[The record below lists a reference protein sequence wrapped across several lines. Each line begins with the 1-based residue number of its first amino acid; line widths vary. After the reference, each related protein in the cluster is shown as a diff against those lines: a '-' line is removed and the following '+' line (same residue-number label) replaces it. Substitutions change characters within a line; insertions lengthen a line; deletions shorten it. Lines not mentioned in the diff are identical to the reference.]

1 MSVRIISL
9 TLFLCFYLDAT
20 TLKNLTCKT
29 DGTFSQAQL
38 YEALSLK
45 QPAWYEFWKNKHP
58 KINDKLIPSL
68 QESLQNYYKAEGF
81 YHVRVQKEEDNRS
94 VTFLVKKGEPIMIK
108 EIVSDL
114 PEPYNTLISY
124 HEGERFKATTFV
136 EIKKEIKKKLLEE
149 GFCNSIF
156 EAKAR
161 IDIEKNIAFIH
172 YHLQQNP
179 ICHFGSITI
188 KHPKNISKR
197 VVQSRL
203 NFKEGSEYSSK
214 RINESYSSL
223 SGLEVFNG
231 IQIAQKQETD
241 IVNIKIDLKP
251 KIKRIRQEI
260 GIGYETNLGPK
271 GIFRWEERNFH
282 GEAKKVAFD
291 VKYSKKEKYL
301 KNSYFIPAFL
311 NLPFKKGYYL
321 DLKNEFLYSE
331 YEFQNFNEKKYADY
345 LHLQKDYY
353 RFSIDMGLGLEKIEI
368 EKTGDVCNV
377 SEGNFLLLFP
387 FFKATLD
394 TRDSKINPKEGFYLS
409 GYIESGLK
417 YLASSTSYSKF
428 IAEARVIRTLSNYT
442 LAIKGKIGLI
452 SEFEKSLPESK
463 LFFAGGAYS
472 NRAYGFRRLGASDS
486 MCDEA
491 GAKTLID
498 TTIEMSHPLYKKF
511 DGALFYDA
519 TMISEKSFEFNIDFI
534 HAVGLG
540 IRYHTPI
547 GPIKLDIGMNVEKH
561 DQYALHFQIGQ
572 SF

>member
-1 MSVRIISL
+1 VFVRIISL
-9 TLFLCFYLDAT
+9 SLLLSLSLYAT

-29 DGTFSQAQL
+29 DGTFSQQEL

-45 QPAWYEFWKNKHP
+45 QPAWYEFWKDKHP
-58 KINDKLIPSL
+58 KINAKLVPSL
-68 QESLQNYYKAEGF
+68 QESLQNYYKSEGF
-81 YHVRVQKEEDNRS
+81 YHVKVKKDEDNSS
-94 VTFLVKKGEPIMIK
+94 VVFRVKKGKSVIIK

-114 PEPYNTLISY
+114 PSPYSALISY
-124 HEGERFKATTFV
+124 QEGERFKATTFID
-136 EIKKEIKKKLLEE
+136 IKKKIKKKLLEE

-161 IDIEKNIAFIH
+161 VDIEENIVYIR

-179 ICHFGSITI
+179 ICHFGSISI
-188 KHPKNISKR
+188 NHPENVSKK
-197 VVQSRL
+197 VIQSRL
-203 NFKEGSEYSSK
+203 NFQEGSTYSSK
-214 RINESYSSL
+214 LINESYSSL
-223 SGLEVFNG
+223 SGLEVFDG
-231 IQIAQKQETD
+231 IQIAQKQKSD
-241 IVNIKIDLKP
+241 VVNLKIDLKP
-251 KIKRIRQEI
+251 KRKRIRQEI

-291 VKYSKKEKYL
+291 LKYSKREKYI

-321 DLKNEFLYSE
+321 DLKNEFVYSE

-345 LHLQKDYY
+345 LHLQKDYH
-353 RFSIDMGLGLEKIEI
+353 RFSIDMGLGLEKIKI
-368 EKTGDVCNV
+368 KKTGEVCNV

-387 FFKATLD
+387 FIRATID
-394 TRDSKINPKEGFYLS
+394 TRDSKINPKEGLYVS
-409 GYIESGLK
+409 GYFESGLK

-428 IAEARVIRTLSNYT
+428 IAEARVIKTLSNYT
-442 LAIKGKIGLI
+442 FAAKGKIGLI

-498 TTIEMSHPLYKKF
+498 TTIEMSHPLYHSL

-540 IRYHTPI
+540 VRYHTPI
-547 GPIKLDIGMNVEKH
+547 GPIKLDIGMNLEKH